1 MCCFFDF
8 SPGLPGRDG
17 IDGIKGD
24 IGHQGLPG
32 IKVSINLLLNK
43 NDT

>member
-32 IKVSINLLLNK
+32 IKVSISLLLNK
-43 NDT
+43 NYP